1 VPAVGF
7 GDIAQGDMEM
17 KYDLGTEG
25 DKSVRFVEDGLSV
38 VIRHPEPFE
47 EHIPLMVAPE
57 DHIAV
62 DKGQV
67 TLTRGNA
74 VLIIGFDEE
83 ATAALVPKK
92 HTVRQYRMH
101 MLTLAASGTLTYT
114 MKTLS
119 R

>member
-1 VPAVGF
+1 M
-7 GDIAQGDMEM
+7 DM

-25 DKSVRFVEDGLSV
+25 DKSVRFEEDGVSV

-62 DKGQV
+62 DKRQV
-67 TLTRGNA
+67 TLTRGQGRA
-74 VLIIGFDEE
+74 ILIIAFDEG
-83 ATAALVPKK
+83 ATAALVPQK

-101 MLTLAASGTLTYT
+101 RLTLAASGALTYA